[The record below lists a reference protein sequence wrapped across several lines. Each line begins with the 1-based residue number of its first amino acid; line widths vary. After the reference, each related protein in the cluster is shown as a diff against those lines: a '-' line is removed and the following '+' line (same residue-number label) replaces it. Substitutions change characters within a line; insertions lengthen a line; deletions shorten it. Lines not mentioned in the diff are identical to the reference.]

1 MPEALIKMTKS
12 IRYSKFKNCAIFS
25 HTDQI
30 IEGRDVKDSI
40 PGKFEVL
47 KSGKILRINY
57 KSIISGV
64 TKTGCSGCTAS
75 TPTKTGCSASS
86 HCYSL

>member
-1 MPEALIKMTKS
+1 MTKS
-12 IRYSKFKNCAIFS
+12 IRYSKFKNRAIFS

-47 KSGKILRINY
+47 KS
-57 KSIISGV
+57 
-64 TKTGCSGCTAS
+64 
-75 TPTKTGCSASS
+75 
-86 HCYSL
+86 